1 MNERVPS
8 PDDPMPGPPPTP
20 DQAHEAPA
28 LSPATREAPAVET
41 GASGVAVRAVRVQV
55 IDDDPNL
62 DRLLAESLESAGYE
76 VLVASNGLE
85 GIKQLYETR
94 PDLVILDVMMPR
106 MDGWETLKRI
116 REMSDVPVIMLTA
129 RDAEADRLRGF
140 ELGADDYVTKPFSL
154 AELNARVRAVLARAT
169 RGGADNTLPPLVLG
183 ELVID
188 FASRRVLKRG
198 EVLQLTPTEYR
209 LLAALA
215 ESAGRTL
222 SHEQLLEKVWGAEY
236 VEEAGYVKRYIWYLR
251 QKVEDDPSLP
261 AYVET
266 VRGFGYRLT
275 R

>member
-1 MNERVPS
+1 MNDNQVTTEGPS
-8 PDDPMPGPPPTP
+8 
-20 DQAHEAPA
+20 
-28 LSPATREAPAVET
+28 LT
-41 GASGVAVRAVRVQV
+41 GGAVRPVRVQV
-55 IDDDPNL
+55 IDDDANL
-62 DRLLAESLESAGYE
+62 TRLLGESLESAGYE
-76 VLVASNGLE
+76 VISSSNGLE
-85 GIKQLYETR
+85 GIKQLYASR

-106 MDGWETLKRI
+106 MDGWETLRRV

-140 ELGADDYVTKPFSL
+140 EMGADDYVTEPFSL
-154 AELNARVRAVLARAT
+154 AEMNARVRAILARAART
-169 RGGADNTLPPLVLG
+169 GSDGTPPPMVVG
-183 ELVID
+183 DLVID

-251 QKVEDDPSLP
+251 QKVEDDPSVP
-261 AYVET
+261 TYVET
-266 VRGFGYRLT
+266 VRGFGYRLAK
-275 R
+275 

>member
-1 MNERVPS
+1 MNEHIPS
-8 PDDPMPGPPPTP
+8 PDHPSPMTATPVDPHGETHQPVVPAADSTE
-20 DQAHEAPA
+20 AAPA
-28 LSPATREAPAVET
+28 SAP
-41 GASGVAVRAVRVQV
+41 VRPVRIQV
-55 IDDDPNL
+55 IDDDSNL

-76 VLVASNGLE
+76 VMISANGLE
-85 GIKQLYETR
+85 GIKQLYESR

-169 RGGADNTLPPLVLG
+169 RGSSDNTPPPMALG
-183 ELVID
+183 DLVID

-198 EVLQLTPTEYR
+198 ETLQLTPTEYR

-222 SHEQLLEKVWGAEY
+222 SHEQLLEKVWGSGY

-261 AYVET
+261 TYVET
-266 VRGFGYRLT
+266 VRGFGYRLA